1 MAGPYFESTSHDDN
15 TLYLRCTYSRF
26 THFLGSA
33 AFLVILFIVSFDR
46 EKPSIGEVIF
56 GFVVRI
62 LVTVVVSFVTSA

>member
-26 THFLGSA
+26 THFLGSS
-33 AFLVILFIVSFDR
+33 AFPAILFIVLSDR
-46 EKPSIGEVIF
+46 EKPSIVEVMF

-62 LVTVVVSFVTSA
+62 LVTVGVSFAQR